1 MMNDLIKLLH
11 DGHHSLVVANGDIC
25 TFDSRGVTDLYD
37 LFCNDPGFLA
47 GASIADKVVGKGAA
61 ALMILGLVSELHAD
75 IISDAALELFCGS
88 TVKVSYGEK
97 VPYIINRDGT
107 GWCPME
113 TLCRDCKTAED
124 CLPLI
129 QHFMKKM
136 IL

>member
-61 ALMILGLVSELHAD
+61 ALMILGHISELHAE
-75 IISDAALELFCGS
+75 IISEAALELFCGS
-88 TVKVSYGEK
+88 LVKVSYGK
-97 VPYIINRDGT
+97 KY
-107 GWCPME
+107 
-113 TLCRDCKTAED
+113 
-124 CLPLI
+124 LI
-129 QHFMKKM
+129 SSIGMVQAGVLWRHCVVIAKRLKNVFR
-136 IL
+136 